1 MLLLAAAVLALALP
15 RVLAAES
22 YVAYI
27 GPVTV
32 DTRLVP
38 TIVGDPRSVTKLIGE
53 TATFSVTMA
62 GTPPFSFQ
70 WRCNGT
76 NLADGNRI
84 SGTRTSTLTITNVQS
99 GDYSFYT
106 VVVSIPL
113 GSVTSAP
120 AWLRVLT
127 VEHLTLSVSNQTPV
141 SFDFTNAAW
150 VEVTLTA
157 PFPNP
162 FIWYTLDGT
171 PPSPSSTEYTGT
183 FIVSNTVVVRALAI
197 NPLDFSSVE
206 MAPAAIN
213 LWTAFHL
220 FATATT
226 GGMVSLAP
234 AGGFYLSN
242 SVVVLT
248 ALAEAHWD
256 FLSWSGD
263 ASGTSSTNSLVMD
276 RDKLVTAQIGR
287 EHV

>member
-1 MLLLAAAVLALALP
+1 MKIQPHLTQSQRTPNQGTQPGGPQIRPSRPCTPRFTTATGWGGASAAQARMLLLAAAVLALALP

-27 GPVTV
+27 GPVTG

-38 TIVGDPRSVTKLIGE
+38 TIVEDPRSVTKLIGE

-162 FIWYTLDGT
+162 FIWYTD
-171 PPSPSSTEYTGT
+171 
-183 FIVSNTVVVRALAI
+183 RK
-197 NPLDFSSVE
+197 
-206 MAPAAIN
+206 
-213 LWTAFHL
+213 
-220 FATATT
+220 
-226 GGMVSLAP
+226 
-234 AGGFYLSN
+234 
-242 SVVVLT
+242 SVV
-248 ALAEAHWD
+248 
-256 FLSWSGD
+256 
-263 ASGTSSTNSLVMD
+263 
-276 RDKLVTAQIGR
+276 
-287 EHV
+287 